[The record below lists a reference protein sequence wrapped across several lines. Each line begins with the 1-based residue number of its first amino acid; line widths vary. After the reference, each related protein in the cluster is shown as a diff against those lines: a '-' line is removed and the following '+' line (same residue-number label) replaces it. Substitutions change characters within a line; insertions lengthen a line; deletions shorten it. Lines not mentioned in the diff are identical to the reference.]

1 MLASGNFKHDLFSQ
15 FARVGKVL
23 SNGNRLE
30 LLEFLAQSERSVE
43 ELANLTG
50 LSIANTSQHLQQ
62 LRQAG
67 LALTRKEGLKVY
79 YRLSGDDVIDLLTAL
94 RAVAE
99 RHLADVERLIT
110 TYLTVK
116 DDLEPIPREELL
128 ARARDELI
136 TVIDVRPPQEYAAGH
151 VPGALNIPLAELK
164 KHLKDFDP
172 AQEIVA
178 YCRGPHCILAFDAVA
193 TLRSKG
199 MKARRLEDGYPEWKR
214 AGLPIEQSDQSKS

>member
-1 MLASGNFKHDLFSQ
+1 MVASGNFKHDLFNQ
-15 FARVGKVL
+15 FARVGKVI

-30 LLEFLAQSERSVE
+30 LLEFLAQGERSVE

-62 LRQAG
+62 LRQSG

-94 RAVAE
+94 RTVAE
-99 RHLADVERLIT
+99 RHLAEVEQLIT
-110 TYLTVK
+110 SYLTVK

-128 ARARDELI
+128 ARAQDGLI

-151 VPGALNIPLAELK
+151 VPGAINIPLADLE
-164 KHLKDFDP
+164 KHLNEFDP

-178 YCRGPHCILAFDAVA
+178 YCRGPHCVLAFDAVA

-214 AGLPIEQSDQSKS
+214 AGLPIEQSNS

>member
-1 MLASGNFKHDLFSQ
+1 MVASGNFKHDLFNQ

-30 LLEFLAQSERSVE
+30 LMEFLAQGERSVE

-62 LRQAG
+62 LRLAG

-79 YRLSGDDVIDLLTAL
+79 YRLSDDDVIDLLTAL

-99 RHLADVERLIT
+99 RHLAEVEQLIT

-128 ARARDELI
+128 ARAQEGLI

-151 VPGALNIPLAELK
+151 VPGAINIPLADLE
-164 KHLKDFDP
+164 KHLNEFDP

-178 YCRGPHCILAFDAVA
+178 YCRGPHCVLAFDAVA

-214 AGLPIEQSDQSKS
+214 AGLPIEQSDQS